1 MTDITHI
8 KEQLIDAMTK
18 LDDELAQSCAEELNS
33 LGIPFAELQ
42 SCLDLGLKQVN
53 NLFEDGEYFLADLM
67 FAGMLY
73 RSILDLIPVPADSS
87 STVHKCVL
95 IGVVERDIHGIGKD
109 IVSGLLK
116 AYNFDVID
124 LGTNVSP
131 SSFVKAIKTHH
142 PQIVLMSGMMHY
154 SQDSMKRTVDAIK
167 KAGLRDSI
175 TILIGGG
182 CVNDSILEYIGA
194 DACVSEPLDT
204 VALCNQLISRGT
216 YEKQ

>member
-1 MTDITHI
+1 MTDITCL

-18 LDDELAQSCAEELNS
+18 LDDEQAQAFAEELIS
-33 LGIPFAELQ
+33 LRIPSAELQ
-42 SCLDLGLKQVN
+42 ACLDRGLKQVN
-53 NLFEDGEYFLADLM
+53 TLFEEGEYFLADLM

-73 RSILDLIPVPADSS
+73 RSILDLIPVSENSS
-87 STVHKCVL
+87 VQPHKCVL

-116 AYNFDVID
+116 ANNFNVVD

-131 SSFVKAIKTHH
+131 SSFVNAIRTHH

-154 SQDSMKRTVDAIK
+154 SQDSMKRTVEAITE
-167 KAGLRDSI
+167 AGLRDSV

-194 DACVSEPLDT
+194 DARVNEPLDT
-204 VALCNQLISRGT
+204 IALCNQLISRGI
-216 YEKQ
+216 YEE